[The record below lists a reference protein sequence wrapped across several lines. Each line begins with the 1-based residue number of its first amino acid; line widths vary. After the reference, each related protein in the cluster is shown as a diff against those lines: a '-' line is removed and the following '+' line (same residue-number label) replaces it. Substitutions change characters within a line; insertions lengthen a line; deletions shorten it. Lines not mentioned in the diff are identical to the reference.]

1 MIKVNVIINHPKWKN
16 QILDPYG
23 HLKKRVKLIDRK
35 HFKKKINQEFSLLLT
50 NSKIMRNLNSKF
62 LRKKKTTDVLSFP
75 LTFKNKK
82 KLYLG
87 DIAINYEIIKKRSD
101 KSTFLREFDKM
112 WVHGYLHL
120 LGYDHIKLKDF
131 KIMNNKEN
139 KIIKSFDY

>member
-62 LRKKKTTDVLSFP
+62 LRKKKNYRCALFSFN
-75 LTFKNKK
+75 F
-82 KLYLG
+82 
-87 DIAINYEIIKKRSD
+87 
-101 KSTFLREFDKM
+101 
-112 WVHGYLHL
+112 
-120 LGYDHIKLKDF
+120 
-131 KIMNNKEN
+131 
-139 KIIKSFDY
+139 